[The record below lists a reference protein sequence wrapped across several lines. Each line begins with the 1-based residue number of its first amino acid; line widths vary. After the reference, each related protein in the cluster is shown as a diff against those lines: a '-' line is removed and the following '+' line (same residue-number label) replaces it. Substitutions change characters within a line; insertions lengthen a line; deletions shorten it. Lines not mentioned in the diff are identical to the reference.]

1 MPKNEEFLKQLF
13 IESQKLMLYRSEVE
27 YKLLNVFILINSA
40 VISVTFG
47 SYGLIVNKYTF
58 LGATFSVMIFVTI
71 LTFVFC
77 LKIQREH
84 KIYENVG
91 QQIVRTWE
99 YFDLFKKG
107 VYLKDASI
115 LNEDAKNYGK
125 GRNYLGTISIFVVI
139 MTMTDIILMI
149 FIIMK
154 FHFPK

>member
-13 IESQKLMLYRSEVE
+13 VESQKLMLYRSEVE

-47 SYGLIVNKYTF
+47 SYGLIVNKYAF
-58 LGATFSVMIFVTI
+58 LGATLSVLIFVTI
-71 LTFVFC
+71 LTFVIY
-77 LKIQREH
+77 LKVQREH
-84 KIYENVG
+84 KIYEKVG
-91 QQIVRTWE
+91 QQIVRIWE

-139 MTMTDIILMI
+139 TIMTDIILMI